1 MAILIA
7 FIVAVLLARVVV
19 GFYLTKRDASYVDD
33 NCVVR
38 YIIDW
43 VNKFI
48 SKKK

>member
-7 FIVAVLLARVVV
+7 FIVAVLMARVVV
-19 GFYLTKRDASYVDD
+19 GFYLTKRDAGYVDD